1 MRHFVGFVFVLA
13 LAGSPLNVSAQEGE
27 VQVEPDVVGVD
38 IAPTQPRTADGYTL
52 EEMNVRVRRAGI
64 GLGVS
69 SAVLVTGG
77 VLLGLGAA
85 QANIATG
92 EKLGLAGA
100 GIGLTF
106 VGLVTTI
113 TTGVMLRRRKRDRDS
128 LRQAHYGTPLR
139 VQWDLARS
147 RLVF

>member
-1 MRHFVGFVFVLA
+1 MDL
-13 LAGSPLNVSAQEGE
+13 
-27 VQVEPDVVGVD
+27 
-38 IAPTQPRTADGYTL
+38 
-52 EEMNVRVRRAGI
+52 RVRRAGI

-69 SAVLVTGG
+69 AAVLVTGG

-85 QANIATG
+85 QANVVTG
-92 EKLGLAGA
+92 EKFGLLGA

-106 VGLVTTI
+106 VGVVTTI
-113 TTGVMLRRRKRDRDS
+113 ATGVVLRNRKRDRDS
-128 LRQAHYGTPLR
+128 LRQAHYGTPHR